1 MFFSS
6 SSSTT
11 TSATTNSYGEPSLN
25 HLELCSAASP
35 HGLFPDANGALP
47 SSSPPCTFFSS
58 ESYLH
63 GGSGTHS
70 LPFHHHYIPDSLN
83 QPLYSSSPSSSSC
96 DYLDFN
102 AGPVRRVLSTDNI
115 QLDLRGSYF
124 AFQYECRKTLADS
137 RPRVRGRFA
146 RNGETD
152 TEAAVEMET
161 GTDTGAAAVNCFD
174 NYEQNQSG
182 GNGSDCWRQLQAALA
197 MDGEDEYSYDEEF
210 LANFS
215 DFYSMNPL

>member
-1 MFFSS
+1 
-6 SSSTT
+6 
-11 TSATTNSYGEPSLN
+11 NSYGDPSL
-25 HLELCSAASP
+25 HHPEFCSATSP
-35 HGLFPDANGALP
+35 QGLFPDANSAFP
-47 SSSPPCTFFSS
+47 SSSPPCTSFSS

-63 GGSGTHS
+63 GGGGTHS

-102 AGPVRRVLSTDNI
+102 AGPEGGVAGKVGRYSAEERKERI
-115 QLDLRGSYF
+115 
-124 AFQYECRKTLADS
+124 ERKTLADS

-146 RNGETD
+146 RNGETE

-161 GTDTGAAAVNCFD
+161 GTDTGAAANCFD
-174 NYEQNQSG
+174 NYEQNQLG

-197 MDGEDEYSYDEEF
+197 MDDEDEYSYDEEF
-210 LANFS
+210 LASFS
-215 DFYSMNPL
+215 DFYSMNTL